1 MSSVTKCWKHN
12 VNKDSV
18 DGWNGD
24 NNDEDDGNN
33 DDDNGN
39 NDKDHGKDDD
49 DGGDE
54 SQPVLLVHQQMSRT
68 RGGEEHLVM
77 TFDPKSG

>member
-1 MSSVTKCWKHN
+1 MSSLTKCWKHN
-12 VNKDSV
+12 VDKDSV

-24 NNDEDDGNN
+24 NNDE

-54 SQPVLLVHQQMSRT
+54 SQPVLLVHKQMCRT
-68 RGGEEHLVM
+68 RGGEVHLAM